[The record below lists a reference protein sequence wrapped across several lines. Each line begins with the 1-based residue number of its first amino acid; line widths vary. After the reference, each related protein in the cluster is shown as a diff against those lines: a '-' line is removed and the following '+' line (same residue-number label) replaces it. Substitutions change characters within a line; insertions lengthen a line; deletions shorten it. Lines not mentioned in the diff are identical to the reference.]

1 MKPNLSALDDI
12 LSAKEILNPKTDKSP
27 LTMFVQE
34 GLQQLVEEIKAAGL
48 GMDVRASN
56 NLLQSIKLNKL
67 TVNIDGVD
75 AEITA
80 DEYWKF
86 INYGVNGELW
96 SSAPDWKSLGVK
108 SGTFAEL
115 IQKVDTWR
123 PFRGIEQDASSYVIA
138 RSILRRGK
146 VPKPFVTETI
156 NETETITELSEGVAS
171 MIGKAVTTIIKTKL
185 QNGNNN

>member
-96 SSAPDWKSLGVK
+96 SSAPDWKSLGVRQQ
-108 SGTFAEL
+108 SIEEL
-115 IQKVDTWR
+115 ISKLDVWKS
-123 PFRGIEQDASSYVIA
+123 FRGVEADNYVLA
-138 RSILRRGK
+138 KSILRRGK
-146 VPKPFVTETI
+146 VPRPFVTETI